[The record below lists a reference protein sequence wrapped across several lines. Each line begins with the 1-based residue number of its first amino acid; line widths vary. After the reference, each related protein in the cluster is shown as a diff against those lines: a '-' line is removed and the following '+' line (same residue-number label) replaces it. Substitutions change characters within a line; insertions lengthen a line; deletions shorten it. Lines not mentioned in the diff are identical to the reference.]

1 MRRRLLLTV
10 ACLLV
15 ATLTA
20 PAASAQ
26 APECGTRP
34 YQSVDEL
41 LECVTV
47 EGVLRAPG
55 GLPGDRRRQ
64 QRHPGLRHRR
74 LRPSVDYVRDRLR
87 TPATSAIQQFE
98 FNAFAYGPSTLDQTP
113 PAGVVCGG
121 RRLRR

>member
-41 LECVTV
+41 LECVTL
-47 EGVLRAPG
+47 EGAFEHQEAFQAIADANNGTRVSGTAG
-55 GLPGDRRRQ
+55 YDE
-64 QRHPGLRHRR
+64 
-74 LRPSVDYVRDRLR
+74 SVDYVAND
-87 TPATSAIQQFE
+87 
-98 FNAFAYGPSTLDQTP
+98 
-113 PAGVVCGG
+113 
-121 RRLRR
+121 